1 MEVNKYLQNSRI
13 LKIYNIYRV
22 ALSLILLLSFFI
34 NPAATKPGNHDP
46 EIFLY
51 VTSMYLL
58 FSLVI
63 GLDFIPYRRYINKP
77 KMISSML
84 TTDIIAITLIT
95 YSTGGVIS
103 GLGLLLLM
111 TIAAGGILISGIL
124 STFLAAIAS
133 IALIYSEVYLS
144 FTTNGANTQYLQAGL
159 LGVLLFLTSLYL
171 QMISDRMRRTA
182 ALTEQQASNIVDLE
196 QLNDL
201 VIQRLRTGII
211 VVDNNDR
218 ILIKNSAA
226 ENLLPLKPRKS
237 STGVADQNSSLPE
250 SRLPTK
256 LKQQLDHWKQD
267 NQSKLPAFKVRR
279 SGPQLQASFIHL
291 NPKTES
297 NILIFVDDNSQ
308 FLQRARQL
316 KLASLGRLT
325 ASIAHEIRNP
335 LGAISHATQ
344 LLKESENI
352 SNEDHRFIEIVLSH
366 SARVNLIIE
375 DILQMSRHQEQRS
388 EKINLYDWLEEF
400 VKTYSASHSVSGNIT
415 LEIQPRDTVVRVI
428 TNQLEQILTNL
439 VENGLRY
446 SLQETGFATL
456 TIRGGSDVTLQTSKP
471 FLHIIDDGPGVS
483 AKTEEQ
489 LFEPFHTTECTG
501 TGLGLYIS
509 KELCEANQAQLVYK
523 KTRNGKSCFSIYFS
537 HPDRNVN

>member
-1 MEVNKYLQNSRI
+1 MEANQYPQNYRI
-13 LKIYNIYRV
+13 LKIYNVYRV
-22 ALSLILLLSFFI
+22 GLSLILLLSFFTSQAI
-34 NPAATKPGNHDP
+34 TKPGNYDP

-51 VTSMYLL
+51 VTVVYFL
-58 FSLVI
+58 FSFII
-63 GLDFIPYRRYINKP
+63 GFDLIFHRRYANSP
-77 KMISSML
+77 QLVSSL
-84 TTDIIAITLIT
+84 LIVDILAITLVT
-95 YSTGGVIS
+95 YSSGGVVS

-111 TIAAGGILISGIL
+111 IIAAGGILISGIL
-124 STFLAAIAS
+124 STFLAAVAS

-144 FTTNGANTQYLQAGL
+144 FTTNNAGNQYLQAAL

-171 QMISDRMRRTA
+171 QMVSERIRRAA
-182 ALTEQQASNIVDLE
+182 ALTEQQASSIVDLE

-211 VVDNNDR
+211 VVDNDNR
-218 ILIKNSAA
+218 ILTKNSAA
-226 ENLLPLKPRKS
+226 ENLLSFKRLRVNTAAKKS
-237 STGVADQNSSLPE
+237 SHSSVR
-250 SRLPTK
+250 RLPAR
-256 LKQQLDHWKQD
+256 LEQQLNNWKQD
-267 NQSKLPAFKVRR
+267 NQIKLPAFRARK

-308 FLQRARQL
+308 FLQQARQL
-316 KLASLGRLT
+316 TLASLGRLT

-352 SNEDHRFIEIVLSH
+352 NDEDQRCIEIVLSH

-375 DILQMSRHQEQRS
+375 DILQMSRHQEQRP
-388 EKINLYDWLEEF
+388 EKINLYDWLQKF
-400 VKTYSASHSVSGNIT
+400 VHNYSASHSVSGDIS
-415 LEIQPRDTVVRVI
+415 LEIRPRDTVIRVI

-439 VENGLRY
+439 FENGLRY
-446 SLQETGFATL
+446 SIKATGIATL
-456 TIRGGSDVTLQTSKP
+456 TIRGGSDVTLQTSKA

-483 AKTEEQ
+483 ARAEEH
-489 LFEPFHTTECTG
+489 LFEPFYTTESTG

-509 KELCEANQAQLVYK
+509 KELCEANQAQLLYK
-523 KTRNGKSCFSIYFS
+523 KTRKGKSCFSIYFS
-537 HPDRNVN
+537 NPNRNVN

>member
-1 MEVNKYLQNSRI
+1 MV
-13 LKIYNIYRV
+13 
-22 ALSLILLLSFFI
+22 
-34 NPAATKPGNHDP
+34 
-46 EIFLY
+46 
-51 VTSMYLL
+51 
-58 FSLVI
+58 
-63 GLDFIPYRRYINKP
+63 
-77 KMISSML
+77 
-84 TTDIIAITLIT
+84 
-95 YSTGGVIS
+95 S

-111 TIAAGGILISGIL
+111 TIATGGILVTGIL

-133 IALIYSEVYLS
+133 MALIYSEVYLS
-144 FTTNGANTQYLQAGL
+144 FTTNSPGNQYLQVGL

-171 QMISDRMRRTA
+171 QMISERMRRAA
-182 ALTEQQASNIVDLE
+182 ALTEQQASSIVDLE
-196 QLNDL
+196 KLNDL

-211 VVDNNDR
+211 VVDNDNH
-218 ILIKNSAA
+218 ILTRNSAA
-226 ENLLPLKPRKS
+226 ENLLSLNHHRL
-237 STGVADQNSSLPE
+237 STSVKENSSLAE
-250 SRLPTK
+250 SGLPTK
-256 LKQQLDHWKQD
+256 LKQQLENWKRD
-267 NQSKLPAFKVRR
+267 NQTKLPAFKVRR

-352 SNEDHRFIEIVLSH
+352 NNEDQRFIEIVLSH

-375 DILQMSRHQEQRS
+375 DILQMSRHPAQRP
-388 EKINLYDWLEEF
+388 EKINLYDWLRKF
-400 VKTYSASHSVSGNIT
+400 VQVYQASHSINGDIS
-415 LEIQPRDTVVRVI
+415 LEIRPRGTVVRVI

-439 VENGLRY
+439 FENGLRY
-446 SLQETGFATL
+446 SIKGTGVASL
-456 TIRGGSDVTLQTSKP
+456 TIRGGSDVILQTSIP

-483 AKTEEQ
+483 ARAEEH
-489 LFEPFHTTECTG
+489 LFEPFHTTESTG

-509 KELCEANQAQLVYK
+509 KELCEANQAQLIYK
-523 KTRNGKSCFSIYFS
+523 RTRKGKSCFSIYFS
-537 HPDRNVN
+537 HPDRNIN